1 MKSILYKDEFY
12 YYVISDNK
20 HQIVLP
26 DPRLEELINTEVEYD
41 IVSHLS
47 PAVNPQNPTQ
57 KIYVNRAQIK

>member
-26 DPRLEELINTEVEYD
+26 DPRLEELIN
-41 IVSHLS
+41 
-47 PAVNPQNPTQ
+47 
-57 KIYVNRAQIK
+57 